1 MEKCSLSDRAAMA
14 TEEPQTHI
22 FKLNLDC
29 CDEIFALLPLK
40 DLHSL
45 GETCKTMQQVTGSY
59 FQDNYKSSKIW
70 VKHDGFRLGSDNLNG
85 FSEFAE
91 RIWMDGGVDDFQYAG
106 AQCTDSVKE
115 IFFDLFSLNEVKID
129 CIKGIL
135 SHVETVLL
143 TDCIIPG
150 DFFDSFLK
158 FCPNI
163 KRLAV
168 LCFEGFQCQWLLR
181 NYPKLEYLKLAG
193 EITFQFDDLK
203 RFFENNPN
211 VDSFAVDGFYIL
223 MNHQL
228 ISETTLQFRDLT
240 VSLEP
245 NYADDANQFLIIF
258 KEFHKRGIYQRLHL
272 FLNGKQWDERFFDE
286 MSTVPALVNLCLD
299 YLSSEMS
306 LKISKVLQKLEVFR
320 PLNVSLNELEMLAK
334 GCSNLERI
342 VFREASSTEILP
354 FIRYSRKLKVIRV
367 CLLKNG
373 LYFDGVLNL
382 PKLNVEREKLDSAC
396 KVTIYVDE
404 KAFLATKWAIVKSEL
419 ELVEMRRNSS
429 YQDSDAY
436 ASFI

>member
-1 MEKCSLSDRAAMA
+1 MAECSSSDRAAI
-14 TEEPQTHI
+14 TIEEPQTSI

-29 CDEIFALLPLK
+29 CDEIFALLPLE

-45 GETCKTMQQVTGSY
+45 GQTCKTLQHVTGSY
-59 FQDNYKSSKIW
+59 FQNNYKSSKIW
-70 VKHDGFRLGSDNLNG
+70 VKHDGFRLGSVNLNG

-91 RIWMDGGVDDFQYAG
+91 KIWMDGGVDDFQFAG

-115 IFFDLFSLNEVKID
+115 IFFDLFSLNETKIA

-135 SHVETVLL
+135 NQVETVLL

-150 DFFDSFLK
+150 DFFDTFLK

-168 LCFEGFQCQWLLR
+168 LCFEGFQQQWLLR

-203 RFFENNPN
+203 RFFENNPS

-223 MNHQL
+223 MNHRL
-228 ISETTLQFRDLT
+228 FTETTLKFRDLT

-245 NYADDANQFLIIF
+245 NYADNSNQFLTIF
-258 KEFHKRGIYQRLHL
+258 KDFHKRGIYQRLHL

-286 MSTVPALVNLCLD
+286 LSSVPALINLCLD
-299 YLSSEMS
+299 YLSSDMNM
-306 LKISKVLQKLEVFR
+306 KVSNDLRKLEVFR
-320 PLNVSLNELEMLAK
+320 PLNLSLSELETIAK
-334 GCSNLERI
+334 GCLNLERI
-342 VFREASSTEILP
+342 VFREASSSEILP
-354 FIRYSRKLKVIRV
+354 FILYTRKLKVIRV

-373 LYFDGVLNL
+373 PFFDGVLNL
-382 PKLNVEREKLDSAC
+382 PKLNAERKKLDSAC
-396 KVTIYVDE
+396 KIAIYVDE
-404 KAFLATKWAIVKSEL
+404 NVYLATKWAIVESEF
-419 ELVEMRRNSS
+419 ERIEMRRNSS
-429 YQDSDAY
+429 YSDSDAY